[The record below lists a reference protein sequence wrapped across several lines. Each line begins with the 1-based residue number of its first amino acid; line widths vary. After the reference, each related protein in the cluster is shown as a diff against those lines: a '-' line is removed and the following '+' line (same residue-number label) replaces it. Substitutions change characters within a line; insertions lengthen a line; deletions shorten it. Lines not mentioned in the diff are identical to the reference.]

1 MKKPIRRLASPIPET
16 KDRQKAKRRQAPGRT
31 IAARENQLIS
41 MTIDLAAKQLKEGTA
56 SSQVM
61 THFLKLGST
70 VQELEKKKLENENLL
85 LTTKVEA
92 LKSAKKIEELYQEAI
107 TAMQIYT
114 GNGSG
119 KIDD

>member
-119 KIDD
+119 KRDD